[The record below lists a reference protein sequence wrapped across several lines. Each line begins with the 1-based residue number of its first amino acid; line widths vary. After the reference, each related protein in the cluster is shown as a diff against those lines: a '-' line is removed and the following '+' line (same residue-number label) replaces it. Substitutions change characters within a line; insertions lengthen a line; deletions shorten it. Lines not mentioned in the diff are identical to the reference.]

1 MAWTLDLRPRAE
13 SDVVSA
19 GRRYEGL
26 RRGLGGE
33 FIESVSATLRAV
45 VEAPFRFP
53 VAHRDTRRALLQRFP
68 YNVYFRIRG
77 QVVVVVAVQH
87 GRRHPRQWQ
96 VRDVA
101 TTYLHAAQREV
112 SDDSAGTVLTG

>member
-1 MAWTLDLRPRAE
+1 MAWALDLRPRAE

-19 GRRYEGL
+19 GRRYETL
-26 RRGLGGE
+26 RRGLGVE
-33 FIESVSATLRAV
+33 FIASVSATLRAV
-45 VEAPFRFP
+45 VEAPLQFP

-87 GRRHPRQWQ
+87 GRRHPQRWQ
-96 VRDVA
+96 LRDVVPA
-101 TTYLHAAQREV
+101 YLHAVQREV
-112 SDDSAGTVLTG
+112 ADVGAGTVLTG

>member
-1 MAWTLDLRPRAE
+1 M
-13 SDVVSA
+13 SA
-19 GRRYEGL
+19 GRRYELL

-33 FIESVSATLRAV
+33 FIASVSATLRAV
-45 VEAPFRFP
+45 VEAPLQFP
-53 VAHRDTRRALLQRFP
+53 VAHRDARRALLRRFP

-87 GRRHPRQWQ
+87 GRRHPQRWQ

-101 TTYLHAAQREV
+101 PAYLPAVQHEV
-112 SDDSAGTVLTG
+112 AVVGAGTAHTG